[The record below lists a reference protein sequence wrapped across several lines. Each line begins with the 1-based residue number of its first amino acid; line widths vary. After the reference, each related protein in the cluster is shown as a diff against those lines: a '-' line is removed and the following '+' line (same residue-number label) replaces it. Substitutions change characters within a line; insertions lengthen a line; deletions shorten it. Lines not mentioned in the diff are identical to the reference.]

1 MNRACKHKEDSVI
14 QDNQK
19 RSDKQDD
26 DVQDASHDIQN
37 AVFYCISVFI
47 TKLSP
52 SPSLSWAEL
61 VIF

>member
-37 AVFYCISVFI
+37 AVFIASVF
-47 TKLSP
+47 LLPDS
-52 SPSLSWAEL
+52 AL
-61 VIF
+61 VPA